1 MICRALICGLLL
13 MPGALHA
20 ATVNVLVRD
29 ARGAPLPNA
38 VVTIESDATR
48 PGTRP
53 AFSYPPVVSQ
63 QDIQFTPFVLVVPRG
78 ATVSFPNRDTVRHHV
93 YSFSRA
99 KKFELK
105 LYGRDETRSVTFDVP
120 GAVALGCNI
129 HDGMS
134 AFVKVVD
141 TPWAGKSGADG
152 RVSIEGVPAGAAT
165 IRVWH
170 PHARARG
177 NEFVAPLPI
186 PDGGEIGRVVTL
198 RTTGG

>member
-1 MICRALICGLLL
+1 MAYRALTL
-13 MPGALHA
+13 ALAMLPSALQA
-20 ATVNVLVRD
+20 ATVTVQVRD
-29 ARGAPLPNA
+29 ASGAPLPDA
-38 VVTIESDATR
+38 VVTIESVATR

-53 AFSYPPVVSQ
+53 AFSYPPVVTQ
-63 QDIQFTPFVLVVPRG
+63 KDIQFTPFVLLVPKG
-78 ATVSFPNRDTVRHHV
+78 ATVSFPNKDKVRHHV
-93 YSFSRA
+93 YSFSKA

-141 TPWAGKSGADG
+141 TPFAGKSGADG
-152 RVSIEGVPAGAAT
+152 RVWIPGVPAGPAT

-170 PHARARG
+170 PRARAKG
-177 NEFVAPLPI
+177 NEFAAPLPI
-186 PDGGEIGRVVTL
+186 PQSGDVARVVTL
-198 RTTGG
+198 RVSGG